1 MNNQLQSIVL
11 DWIPNHSKVVD
22 FGCGDGALLKILA
35 EKKSATGYGVEIDG
49 EKINACITNGVS
61 VIQQDI
67 DAGIQNYK
75 GMGFD
80 FAIMASSI
88 QCLRRPRNAMQNI
101 LQVAN
106 ECVITLP
113 NFGNWELRLGLL
125 KGKMPSSAQ
134 LPAKWYETKN
144 LHLCTIADFE
154 DLCAEESFNIKKK
167 VYLNSRGSSSWLAN
181 TFPNLFAAEAVYL
194 IGWQTNH
201 CYCN

>member
-11 DWIPNHSKVVD
+11 DWIPNHSKVID
-22 FGCGDGALLKILA
+22 FGCGDGTLLKILA
-35 EKKSATGYGVEIDG
+35 EKKSVTSYGVEIDK
-49 EKINACITNGVS
+49 EKINACIANGIS

-80 FAIMASSI
+80 VAIMASSI

-154 DLCAEESFNIKKK
+154 ELCAEELFEIKKK

-194 IGWQTNH
+194 IG
-201 CYCN
+201 

>member
-11 DWIPNHSKVVD
+11 DWIPDQSRVID
-22 FGCGDGALLKILA
+22 FGCGDGTLLKILA
-35 EKKSATGYGVEIDG
+35 EKKSAKGYGVEIDG
-49 EKINACITNGVS
+49 EKINSCIANGVS

-67 DAGIQNYK
+67 DAGIQNYI

-80 FAIMASSI
+80 IAIMASSI
-88 QCLRRPRNAMQNI
+88 QCLRSPRNAMRNI

-154 DLCAEESFNIKKK
+154 DLCTEESFNIKKK
-167 VYLNSRGSSSWLAN
+167 VYLNTRGSSSWLAN

-194 IGWQTNH
+194 IG
-201 CYCN
+201 

>member
-1 MNNQLQSIVL
+1 MDSQLQSIVL
-11 DWIPNHSKVVD
+11 NWIPSNSKVVD
-22 FGCGDGALLKILA
+22 FGCGDGTLLKTLR
-35 EKKSATGYGVEIDG
+35 KKKFVTGYGVENDP
-49 EKINACITNGVS
+49 EKIKDCIANGIS

-67 DAGIQNYK
+67 DISIQNYK
-75 GMGFD
+75 AMGFD
-80 FAIMASSI
+80 VAVMASSI
-88 QCLRRPRNAMQNI
+88 QCLRRPRNAMRNI

-154 DLCAEESFNIKKK
+154 ELCTEELFEIKKK

-194 IGWQTNH
+194 IG
-201 CYCN
+201 

>member
-11 DWIPNHSKVVD
+11 DWIPDQSRVID
-22 FGCGDGALLKILA
+22 FGCGDGTLLKILT
-35 EKKSATGYGVEIDG
+35 EKKSAKGYGVEIDG
-49 EKINACITNGVS
+49 EKINSCIANGVS

-67 DAGIQNYK
+67 DAGIQNYI

-80 FAIMASSI
+80 IAIMASSI
-88 QCLRRPRNAMQNI
+88 QCLRSPRNAMRNI

-154 DLCAEESFNIKKK
+154 DLCAEESFNIQKKM
-167 VYLNSRGSSSWLAN
+167 YLNSRGSSSWLAN

-194 IGWQTNH
+194 IG
-201 CYCN
+201 

>member
-1 MNNQLQSIVL
+1 MDSRLQSIVL
-11 DWIPNHSKVVD
+11 DWIPSNSKVVD
-22 FGCGDGALLKILA
+22 FGCGDGTLLKILT
-35 EKKSATGYGVEIDG
+35 EQKFVTGYGVENDP

-80 FAIMASSI
+80 VAIMASSI
-88 QCLRRPRNAMQNI
+88 QCLRRPRNAMKNI
-101 LQVAN
+101 LKVAN

-194 IGWQTNH
+194 IG
-201 CYCN
+201 

>member
-11 DWIPNHSKVVD
+11 DWIPDQSRVID
-22 FGCGDGALLKILA
+22 FGCGDGTLLKILA
-35 EKKSATGYGVEIDG
+35 EKKSVKGYGVEIDA
-49 EKINACITNGVS
+49 EKINSCIANGVS

-67 DAGIQNYK
+67 DAGIQNYI

-80 FAIMASSI
+80 IAIMASSI
-88 QCLRRPRNAMQNI
+88 QCLRSPRNAMRNI

-154 DLCAEESFNIKKK
+154 DLCTEESFNIQKK

-194 IGWQTNH
+194 IG
-201 CYCN
+201 

>member
-1 MNNQLQSIVL
+1 MDSNLQTIVL
-11 DWIPNHSKVVD
+11 DWIPNNSKVVD
-22 FGCGDGALLKILA
+22 FGCGDGTLLRILT
-35 EKKSATGYGVEIDG
+35 EQKSVTGYGVENDP
-49 EKINACITNGVS
+49 EKINACIINGVS

-80 FAIMASSI
+80 VAIMASSI
-88 QCLRRPRNAMQNI
+88 QCLRRPKNAMKNI
-101 LQVAN
+101 LKVAN

-154 DLCAEESFNIKKK
+154 DLCAEESFNIQKK
-167 VYLNSRGSSSWLAN
+167 VYFNSRGSSSWLAN

-194 IGWQTNH
+194 IG
-201 CYCN
+201 

>member
-1 MNNQLQSIVL
+1 MNNQLQSIVR
-11 DWIPNHSKVVD
+11 DWIPDQSRVID
-22 FGCGDGALLKILA
+22 FGCGDGTLLKILA
-35 EKKSATGYGVEIDG
+35 EKKSVKGYGVEIDA
-49 EKINACITNGVS
+49 EKINSCIANGVS

-67 DAGIQNYK
+67 DADIQNYI

-80 FAIMASSI
+80 IAIMASSI
-88 QCLRRPRNAMQNI
+88 QCLRSPRNAMRNI

-154 DLCAEESFNIKKK
+154 DLCAEESFNIQKK
-167 VYLNSRGSSSWLAN
+167 VYFNSRGSSSWLAN

-194 IGWQTNH
+194 IG
-201 CYCN
+201 

>member
-11 DWIPNHSKVVD
+11 DWIPDQSRVID
-22 FGCGDGALLKILA
+22 FGCGDGTLLKILA
-35 EKKSATGYGVEIDG
+35 EKKSVKGYGVEIDR
-49 EKINACITNGVS
+49 EKINSCIANGVS

-67 DAGIQNYK
+67 DAGIQNYI

-80 FAIMASSI
+80 IAIMASSI
-88 QCLRRPRNAMQNI
+88 QCLRSPRNAMRNI

-154 DLCAEESFNIKKK
+154 DLCAEESFNLQKK

-194 IGWQTNH
+194 IG
-201 CYCN
+201 

>member
-11 DWIPNHSKVVD
+11 DWIPNQSKVVD
-22 FGCGDGALLKILA
+22 FGCGDGTLLKILA
-35 EKKSATGYGVEIDG
+35 EKKSVTGYGIEIDE
-49 EKINACITNGVS
+49 EKINACITNSVS

-67 DAGIQNYK
+67 DGGIQNYK

-80 FAIMASSI
+80 VAIMASSI
-88 QCLRRPRNAMQNI
+88 QCLRRPRNAMRNI

-154 DLCAEESFNIKKK
+154 ELCAEELFEIKKK

-194 IGWQTNH
+194 IG
-201 CYCN
+201 

>member
-11 DWIPNHSKVVD
+11 DWIPNHSKVID
-22 FGCGDGALLKILA
+22 FGCGDGTLLKILA
-35 EKKSATGYGVEIDG
+35 EKKSVTSYGVEIDK
-49 EKINACITNGVS
+49 EKINACIANGVS

-80 FAIMASSI
+80 VAIMASSI

-154 DLCAEESFNIKKK
+154 DLCAEESFNIQKK

-194 IGWQTNH
+194 IG
-201 CYCN
+201 

>member
-11 DWIPNHSKVVD
+11 DWIPNQSKVVD
-22 FGCGDGALLKILA
+22 FGCGDGALLKILT
-35 EKKSATGYGVEIDG
+35 EKKSATGNGVEIDG

-113 NFGNWELRLGLL
+113 NFGNWELRLWLL

-134 LPAKWYETKN
+134 LPAKLYETKN

-154 DLCAEESFNIKKK
+154 DLCAEESFCIKKK
-167 VYLNSRGSSSWLAN
+167 VYLNSRGKSSWLAN

-194 IGWQTNH
+194 IG
-201 CYCN
+201 

>member
-11 DWIPNHSKVVD
+11 DWIPNHSMVID
-22 FGCGDGALLKILA
+22 FGCGDGTLLRRLA
-35 EKKSATGYGVEIDG
+35 EKKSVTGYGVEIDG
-49 EKINACITNGVS
+49 EKINSCIANGVS

-67 DAGIQNYK
+67 DAGIQNFID
-75 GMGFD
+75 MGFD
-80 FAIMASSI
+80 VAIMASSI

-125 KGKMPSSAQ
+125 KGKMPSQ
-134 LPAKWYETKN
+134 LNSLLNGMKQKIFIFVQ
-144 LHLCTIADFE
+144 LQISK

-181 TFPNLFAAEAVYL
+181 TFP
-194 IGWQTNH
+194 
-201 CYCN
+201 

>member
-11 DWIPNHSKVVD
+11 DWIPDQSRVID
-22 FGCGDGALLKILA
+22 FGCGDGTLLKILA
-35 EKKSATGYGVEIDG
+35 EKKSVKGYGVEIDA
-49 EKINACITNGVS
+49 EKINSCIANGVS

-67 DAGIQNYK
+67 DAGIQNYI

-80 FAIMASSI
+80 IAIMASSI
-88 QCLRRPRNAMQNI
+88 QCLRSPRNAMRNI

-167 VYLNSRGSSSWLAN
+167 VYLNTRGSSSWLAN

-194 IGWQTNH
+194 IG
-201 CYCN
+201 

>member
-11 DWIPNHSKVVD
+11 DWIPNQSKVVD
-22 FGCGDGALLKILA
+22 FGCGDGTLLKILA
-35 EKKSATGYGVEIDG
+35 EKKSVTGYGIEIDE
-49 EKINACITNGVS
+49 EKINACITNSVS

-67 DAGIQNYK
+67 DGGIQNYK

-80 FAIMASSI
+80 VAIMASSI
-88 QCLRRPRNAMQNI
+88 QCLRRPRNAMRNI

-125 KGKMPSSAQ
+125 KGKMPSSAK

-154 DLCAEESFNIKKK
+154 DLCAEESFNIQKK
-167 VYLNSRGSSSWLAN
+167 VYLNTRGSSSWLAN

-194 IGWQTNH
+194 IG
-201 CYCN
+201 

>member
-11 DWIPNHSKVVD
+11 DWIPNHSKVID
-22 FGCGDGALLKILA
+22 FGCGDGTLLKILA
-35 EKKSATGYGVEIDG
+35 EKKSITGYGVEIDK
-49 EKINACITNGVS
+49 EKINACIANGVS

-80 FAIMASSI
+80 VAIMASSI

-154 DLCAEESFNIKKK
+154 ELCAKELFEIKKK

-194 IGWQTNH
+194 IG
-201 CYCN
+201 

>member
-11 DWIPNHSKVVD
+11 DWIPNHSKVID
-22 FGCGDGALLKILA
+22 FGCGDGTLLKILA
-35 EKKSATGYGVEIDG
+35 EKKSVTSYGVEIDK
-49 EKINACITNGVS
+49 EKINKCIANGVS

-80 FAIMASSI
+80 VAIMASSI

-154 DLCAEESFNIKKK
+154 ELCTEELFEIKKK

-194 IGWQTNH
+194 IG
-201 CYCN
+201 

>member
-11 DWIPNHSKVVD
+11 DWIPNHSKVID
-22 FGCGDGALLKILA
+22 FGCGDGTLLKILA
-35 EKKSATGYGVEIDG
+35 EKKSVTSYGVEIDK
-49 EKINACITNGVS
+49 EKINACIANGVS

-80 FAIMASSI
+80 VAIMASSI

-154 DLCAEESFNIKKK
+154 ELCAEELFEIKKK

-194 IGWQTNH
+194 IG
-201 CYCN
+201 

>member
-11 DWIPNHSKVVD
+11 DWIPDQSRVID
-22 FGCGDGALLKILA
+22 FGCGDGTLLKILA
-35 EKKSATGYGVEIDG
+35 EKKSVKGYGVEIDG
-49 EKINACITNGVS
+49 EKINSCIANGVS

-67 DAGIQNYK
+67 DADIQNYI

-80 FAIMASSI
+80 IAIMASSI
-88 QCLRRPRNAMQNI
+88 QCLRSPRNAMRNI

-154 DLCAEESFNIKKK
+154 ELCTEELFEIKKK

-194 IGWQTNH
+194 IG
-201 CYCN
+201 